1 MQGTSAATAII
12 AGTQHRK
19 ARIPFARAEQSC
31 ATTICNTAPKRSE
44 QGAIKIR
51 VAAVMANHVHHRDEQ
66 CDVTSLTALFFNRL
80 KFIVFCDV
88 LSLVQLRLKTKE
100 L

>member
-1 MQGTSAATAII
+1 
-12 AGTQHRK
+12 
-19 ARIPFARAEQSC
+19 
-31 ATTICNTAPKRSE
+31 
-44 QGAIKIR
+44 
-51 VAAVMANHVHHRDEQ
+51 MANHVHHRDEQ